1 MAKKDNRVKSVRTT
15 SELKLIQQSWSEV
28 DAIYDS
34 IALGIV
40 EIAQNINN
48 AVQMIAQHGYGT
60 NKELI
65 VTTKGLERDL
75 LEISGDLK
83 KIKERHA
90 DQNGLIDTEEE
101 FALSLSVFSDYS
113 VLSDRFK
120 SVVFSPMLTITEF
133 MSEIMELE
141 RKKEQEQVT
150 EPSTTEEAHVEA

>member
-1 MAKKDNRVKSVRTT
+1 MAKKDNRVKSIRTT

-34 IALGIV
+34 IALGII
-40 EIAQNINN
+40 EIAQNVNN
-48 AVQMIAQHGYGT
+48 AVQMIAQYGYGS

-90 DQNGLIDTEEE
+90 DQNGLIDNEEE

-133 MSEIMELE
+133 MSEIMEME
-141 RKKEQEQVT
+141 KKKQEEQTAE
-150 EPSTTEEAHVEA
+150 TTTMEEAHVEA

>member
-1 MAKKDNRVKSVRTT
+1 MAKKDNRVKSNKTEG
-15 SELKLIQQSWSEV
+15 ELKLIEQSWSEV

-34 IALGIV
+34 IAQGII

-48 AVQMIAQHGYGT
+48 AVQMIAQYGYGS

-90 DQNGLIDTEEE
+90 DQTGLISTEEE
-101 FALSLSVFSDYS
+101 FALSLSVFSDYH

-133 MSEIMELE
+133 MSEIMEAE
-141 RKKEQEQVT
+141 KKKEQQIPVA
-150 EPSTTEEAHVEA
+150 EETHVEA

>member
-1 MAKKDNRVKSVRTT
+1 MAKKDNRVKSTKT
-15 SELKLIQQSWSEV
+15 QGELKLIEQSWSEV

-34 IALGIV
+34 IAQGII

-48 AVQMIAQHGYGT
+48 AVRMIAQYGYGN

-65 VTTKGLERDL
+65 ITTKGLERDL

-90 DQNGLIDTEEE
+90 DQSGVISTEEE
-101 FALSLSVFSDYS
+101 FTLSLSVFSDYH

-133 MSEIMELE
+133 MSEVMEAEKNKLQ
-141 RKKEQEQVT
+141 QEQ
-150 EPSTTEEAHVEA
+150 TTTVEGAHVEA